1 MHSFWEISFALDWME
16 WQKPGLKIY
25 PLRPVGTE
33 PILSVNFQWYAL
45 PFIFHRNNRCKSR
58 RFFLMFTIFK
68 CTEFNGVHVICVR
81 TLAQLN
87 SCTRLYTSFK
97 LDALLICLSNNPV
110 KAKWMDLVLRSAFS
124 GFLFGEQL
132 WFTRWGESDKR
143 INSAECFGMLRHI
156 RYRLRLFD
164 LLFPRFKFQF
174 ITSWNSLIIPK

>member
-1 MHSFWEISFALDWME
+1 ME

-45 PFIFHRNNRCKSR
+45 PFFFHRNNRCKTR

-81 TLAQLN
+81 TLAHITVAHDYMHLLN
-87 SCTRLYTSFK
+87 WMLYWSGYQTTLSRLSGWISFCEVHLAVSCLGNNSDLRDGERVISGSI
-97 LDALLICLSNNPV
+97 ALNVLACYGTFVIYCVSLIY
-110 KAKWMDLVLRSAFS
+110 F
-124 GFLFGEQL
+124 
-132 WFTRWGESDKR
+132 
-143 INSAECFGMLRHI
+143 
-156 RYRLRLFD
+156 
-164 LLFPRFKFQF
+164 FPRFKFQF